1 MNVSHYSG
9 GGGGDNEDAADD
21 NGAEGKRMLISKLSR
36 RHMIPRYTTLAVK
49 KSSLNNWRISKR
61 EENYNCNSRTCH
73 LLLTESYIIRL
84 YKQAIK
90 KYLKIKNK

>member
-1 MNVSHYSG
+1 LVNGRKESKHYYDLVQMNVSHYSG

-49 KSSLNNWRISKR
+49 KSSLNN
-61 EENYNCNSRTCH
+61 
-73 LLLTESYIIRL
+73 
-84 YKQAIK
+84 
-90 KYLKIKNK
+90 